1 MAGRLSRVL
10 VAFGTTLRDMGASLP
25 GFMPA
30 MRSPD
35 GTFGTQRMQ
44 SKALA
49 AERGR
54 KYPGS

>member
-1 MAGRLSRVL
+1 MTGRISRVL
-10 VAFGTTLRDMGASLP
+10 VTIGTTFRDMGAALP

-44 SKALA
+44 HKAQA
-49 AERGR
+49 AERR
-54 KYPGS
+54 RNYPSG